1 MDKLRPGLEEGAR
14 VRPAPWGAPLARV
27 RAASTASPRPGRP
40 GHRRCRRM
48 GSGGRSHTQL
58 GGPLRPGGPTG
69 AATSGVRERGH
80 SDFLPRSF
88 TWRTR
93 PICRGDH
100 PEAPAWVRGVDHL
113 LQLHNF
119 PASPRTLPP
128 PPPPLPV
135 SGLALEG
142 PRGSGTLQYPSLC
155 AWPFT
160 ERDVRQLSRAVAGVV
175 AGVRQSVL
183 SVAE

>member
-1 MDKLRPGLEEGAR
+1 MCGGLLAVLRGPGGGGRAPPAHDRGDRGTGGVAGWVRVGGATR
-14 VRPAPWGAPLARV
+14 SWGATPTRGTHGCRHFRRSRKRTLRF
-27 RAASTASPRPGRP
+27 SPPFFHVENTP
-40 GHRRCRRM
+40 
-48 GSGGRSHTQL
+48 
-58 GGPLRPGGPTG
+58 
-69 AATSGVRERGH
+69 
-80 SDFLPRSF
+80 DLP
-88 TWRTR
+88 
-93 PICRGDH
+93 CDH

-128 PPPPLPV
+128 TPPPLPV

-142 PRGSGTLQYPSLC
+142 PRGSGTLQYLSLC

-160 ERDVRQLSRAVAGVV
+160 ERDVRQLSHAIAGVV